1 MVKQI
6 TGFILIAYVAV
17 WVVTGVLSNGI
28 LDEQAT
34 HYIQSTID
42 LPTAVALVAYVGL
55 AVKLEIDKPKYRTLS
70 RNKQGINVL
79 LAVFGILI
87 ILILIYIKYI
97 S

>member
-17 WVVTGVLSNGI
+17 WILTGILSNGI

-55 AVKLEIDKPKYRTLS
+55 ALKLEIDKPKYRTLS
-70 RNKQGINVL
+70 KNKQGISVL
-79 LAVFGILI
+79 LAIFGILLI
-87 ILILIYIKYI
+87 IILIYIKYL